1 MDSNLG
7 PEDPCRALFGG
18 GHARPLLHSQSRPC
32 ASQESVVG
40 SVWAETGALWIS
52 HGKRP
57 LWRCPGFGCARWSPA
72 QGVLP
77 ESFPWTHWSC
87 RREGDLMHFEC
98 AFSSRPLHLA
108 TLCQSLLPS
117 SLQALLEVVFPLAV
131 TSQEGVVQ
139 QLRVVKRVAV
149 SPGTRAPLLCQ
160 DGSAAPSGGECVGGI
175 SVAK

>member
-18 GHARPLLHSQSRPC
+18 GHARPLLRSQSRPS

-87 RREGDLMHFEC
+87 RREGGSDALRVCIFFKAAPPCHSMPVTASQFT
-98 AFSSRPLHLA
+98 AGSSRGG
-108 TLCQSLLPS
+108 LPVGS
-117 SLQALLEVVFPLAV
+117 DRP
-131 TSQEGVVQ
+131 G
-139 QLRVVKRVAV
+139 RGHVVKRVAV